1 MPQRRTQMTTSQRII
16 HIQCTLEKIVRQIE
30 EPCWVKAG
38 FVSEKTG
45 WDHEKL
51 RQARNQ
57 GIVVFQKRDTG
68 FWYDIKSINPIF
80 FIK

>member
-1 MPQRRTQMTTSQRII
+1 MPQEHPQMTTEQRII
-16 HIQCTLEKIVRQIE
+16 HIQATLEKIARQVQ

-38 FVSEKTG
+38 FISEKTG

-51 RQARNQ
+51 RQARKQ
-57 GIVVFQKRDTG
+57 GIVVFEVRDGG

-80 FIK
+80 FLK